1 MANENKISQIQVGS
15 VTYDIH
21 DAAALPSNADANY
34 ALAIKNQSNESN
46 MFTVNWDGTVTHD
59 GDVPW
64 TNFRLS
70 SNVVAFSDG
79 QVPMYRKWGPVVTLC
94 GAVKM
99 TSAQSANSSVPIGQ
113 LPAGCRPMRD
123 LQILCQGSNED
134 VWLLAVNTTGE
145 VRAGRYR
152 HGASYTAVTTST
164 WFPFAA
170 TFLVA

>member
-34 ALAIKNQSNESN
+34 ALAIKDQSNESN
-46 MFTVNWDGTVTHD
+46 ILTVGWDGTMTHD
-59 GDVPW
+59 GDIPW
-64 TNFRLS
+64 TNLPLT

-79 QVPMYRKWGPVVTLC
+79 QVPIYRKWGPVVTVC

-99 TSAQSANSSVPIGQ
+99 ASAQSADFNVQISQ
-113 LPAGCRPMRD
+113 LPVGCRPKKD
-123 LQILCQGSNED
+123 LEILCQGSSREI
-134 VWLLAVNTTGE
+134 WLLLIN
-145 VRAGRYR
+145 AGGVMYASRYR
-152 HGASYTAVTTST
+152 RGDTAVAVGTST
-164 WFPFAA
+164 WFPFIA